1 MTAATGIKRAGIA
14 LGAILAV
21 AAGSL
26 LLLSVLMPA
35 DTVREAVK
43 SEIRAV
49 TGLDPV
55 LRGDASVSLFPAGKV
70 SFEVP

>member
-1 MTAATGIKRAGIA
+1 MFTAISLKRIAILIAVVVAAAVSAIAAAT
-14 LGAILAV
+14 
-21 AAGSL
+21 
-26 LLLSVLMPA
+26 LMIPV

-55 LRGDASVSLFPAGKV
+55 LRGPV
-70 SFEVP
+70 